1 MYFGHLKKKK
11 FISLIHVLFMPINSL
26 RLLISRMM
34 YKINTPGLV
43 FEIVYFGYY
52 Y

>member
-1 MYFGHLKKKK
+1 MYFGHLKKKY
-11 FISLIHVLFMPINSL
+11 IYIHKYYPCFVHA
-26 RLLISRMM
+26 
-34 YKINTPGLV
+34 PGLV